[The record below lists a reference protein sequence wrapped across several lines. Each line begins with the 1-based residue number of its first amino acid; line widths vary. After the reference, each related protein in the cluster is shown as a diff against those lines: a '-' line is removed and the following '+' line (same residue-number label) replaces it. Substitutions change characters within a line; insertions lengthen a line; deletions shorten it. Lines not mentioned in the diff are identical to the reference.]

1 MLLFCDPIRILS
13 SFLREYTNTITA
25 YFNIALSKHAL
36 SKQLRLNGEL
46 TGARLV
52 QREVRRANLID
63 CAKISTLP

>member
-1 MLLFCDPIRILS
+1 LS
-13 SFLREYTNTITA
+13 KH
-25 YFNIALSKHAL
+25 ALSKHAL